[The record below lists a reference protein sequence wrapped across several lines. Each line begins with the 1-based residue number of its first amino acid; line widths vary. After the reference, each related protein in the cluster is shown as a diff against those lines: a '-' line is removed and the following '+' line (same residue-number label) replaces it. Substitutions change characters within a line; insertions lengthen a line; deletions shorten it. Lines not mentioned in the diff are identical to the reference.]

1 MNAYRSTN
9 MEQHPTPG
17 SYTGA
22 AIQSL
27 PFVSRRSRWTV
38 PKTSDYAA
46 ATEIGVAYA
55 RHFWAWLRDNPELL
69 EANALYVII
78 RDMAPTLADEEDHWN
93 GYAVGFLTE
102 IQRRL
107 AA

>member
-1 MNAYRSTN
+1 MDKY
-9 MEQHPTPG
+9 PTPG
-17 SYTGA
+17 SYAGA

-38 PKTSDYAA
+38 PKAYDYAS
-46 ATEIGVAYA
+46 ATEIGVSYA
-55 RHFWAWLRDNPELL
+55 RHFSAWLRDNPELL

-78 RDMAPTLADEEDHWN
+78 RDMAPTFTNGEDHGK